1 METKNKNKH
10 MEDAIMAMLQ
20 ESAITD
26 EVLDA
31 ALQKEDKNITDW
43 CNYNIDWVMK
53 DGGRGYPDNVIL
65 GQAIHYYLE
74 DDINKPKEVNCRVV
88 VNREIQ
94 LTQEEIEEAKKA
106 AFDAEVREQRQRM
119 TKKVQPKKE
128 TQNVVENT
136 LF

>member
-1 METKNKNKH
+1 MSNNNKH
-10 MEDAIMAMLQ
+10 MEEAIMALLQ
-20 ESAITD
+20 ERAVTD
-26 EVLDA
+26 EVLNDA
-31 ALQKEDKNITDW
+31 LHKEDKNITDC
-43 CNYNIDWVMK
+43 CNYIIEWVMK
-53 DGGRGYPDNVIL
+53 DGGKGYPDDVIV

-74 DDINKPKEVNCRVV
+74 DGLEKPKESNCRVV
-88 VNREIQ
+88 VNKEVQ

-128 TQNVVENT
+128 TTNVVENT